1 MARQAIKTLLKG
13 FKENFSLRPNEK
25 DKQNPQL
32 PVKHKITFFDRDSS
46 SIASSNTS
54 MTKKQKKTMLR

>member
-13 FKENFSLRPNEK
+13 FKQNFSLRPTQK

-32 PVKHKITFFDRDSS
+32 PVKHKITFFDRDS
-46 SIASSNTS
+46 
-54 MTKKQKKTMLR
+54 